1 MWRLS
6 NCAFLSDRG
15 EGEVVFGF
23 LEEGA
28 EELVADFGFLL
39 VVLVVGFEGG
49 SCSSDDSENTEVP
62 CLKGV
67 FSDSVSEEPSD
78 VEQEISSTIVS
89 KDFTLG
95 LEEGEKDGLKASL
108 VEVREG
114 LEDLE
119 AGTEDSDLG
128 CGLFLGVLARLA
140 TIFTLFLFSPI

>member
-15 EGEVVFGF
+15 EGDVVFGF

-39 VVLVVGFEGG
+39 VVGFEGG
-49 SCSSDDSENTEVP
+49 CCSSDDSENTGVP

-78 VEQEISSTIVS
+78 VEEEISSTIAS

-108 VEVREG
+108 AEVREG

-128 CGLFLGVLARLA
+128 CGLFLGVLARLT
-140 TIFTLFLFSPI
+140 TIFTLFLFSPV